1 MRLPSLPMIPVLE
14 VGANFPEAT
23 LRAEPARA
31 HALLDAATHRVPAAA
46 LKVLDSISRR
56 WLAKTHN
63 AHLTEIDVIATA
75 LGRSG
80 AYFLSVNYE
89 WGCTVGVKPCPEH
102 RSARLVRV
110 LDWRTH
116 GLGCYLLAAKVAGAA
131 GPFVTLT
138 WPGYTG
144 VLQGVAP
151 GRFAAAVNQAPMQRS
166 GGGLFA
172 LDWAVNRARVWRS
185 ADVTAAHLLRTVF
198 ETARSYAEARAM
210 LIAQSIAA
218 PAIYS
223 LAGLSSHETC
233 IIERRETAA
242 WVHDGPAAAANHWQA
257 PGWRGRARG
266 QDSGGRAHLMQ
277 AVSSDFDPSFPWL
290 KPPILNDRTRL
301 VMVADAA
308 EGRLLAQGY
317 EAAGAATATL
327 DLAL

>member
-1 MRLPSLPMIPVLE
+1 MDLPSLPVIPVLE
-14 VGANFPEAT
+14 VGADFPEAT

-31 HALLDAATHRVPAAA
+31 HALLDAATQGVPAAA
-46 LKVLDSISRR
+46 LKVLDRISRR
-56 WLAKTHN
+56 WLAKAHN
-63 AHLTEIDVIATA
+63 AHLAEIDAVAAA
-75 LGRSG
+75 LGRPG

-89 WGCTVGVKPCPEH
+89 WGCTVGVKPCPEQ

-110 LDWRTH
+110 LDWRTR
-116 GLGCYLLAAKVAGAA
+116 GLGRYLLAAKVMGAA
-131 GPFVTLT
+131 GSFVTLT

-144 VLQGVAP
+144 VIQGVAR
-151 GRFAAAVNQAPMQRS
+151 GRFAAAVNQAPMERS
-166 GGGLFA
+166 GGLFA

-185 ADVTAAHLLRTVF
+185 KDLTAAYLLRVVF

-223 LAGLSSHETC
+223 LAGLSSRETC
-233 IIERRETAA
+233 IIERREAAA

-266 QDSGGRAHLMQ
+266 QDSGERAHLMQ
-277 AVSSDFDPSFPWL
+277 AVRSDFDPDFPWL
-290 KPPILNDRTRL
+290 KPPLLNDCTRL